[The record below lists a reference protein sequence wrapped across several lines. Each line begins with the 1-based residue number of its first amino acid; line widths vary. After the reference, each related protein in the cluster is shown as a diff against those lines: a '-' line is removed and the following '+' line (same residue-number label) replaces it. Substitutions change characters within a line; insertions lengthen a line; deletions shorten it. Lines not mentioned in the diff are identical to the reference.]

1 MLKKKAYH
9 LCLQEIHTMIN
20 EGHYFTVKAQ
30 EKYILTNKRT
40 RKQIVI
46 DMLLYESLFL
56 GNKAQTN
63 IQTHIV
69 N

>member
-1 MLKKKAYH
+1 
-9 LCLQEIHTMIN
+9 MIN
-20 EGHYFTVKAQ
+20 EGHCFTVKAQ